1 MDGIF
6 LRNFF
11 ALQSPRLLIWNIKS
25 HRRVRTYLRDK
36 ILSYEAISMRY
47 FNKYKIVTFVL
58 AKLMEM
64 EATEQNQVA
73 MYLFNNVI

>member
-6 LRNFF
+6 LPYRV
-11 ALQSPRLLIWNIKS
+11 PRLLIWNVKS
-25 HRRVRTYLRDK
+25 YRGVRTYVRDK
-36 ILSYEAISMRY
+36 VLPYEAISMRY

-64 EATEQNQVA
+64 EATELNQVA
-73 MYLFNNVI
+73 MYLFNNVMYLK